1 MKKNKKGKC
10 AVALA
15 SLIILGSS
23 VLALSS
29 CSCSSTVETSDAKVV
44 ITGGKNGYV
53 GDKIQ
58 LTAQVFGLENKD
70 VNWTSSD
77 TGLATVDENGLVTLL
92 GAGTIKITASS
103 KVDPNIKSS
112 ALTINSFSTEGGT
125 KQLEITSLPSK
136 TSYKVG
142 DSFTLDGIKVA
153 GYSYLNGIRVDN
165 TGVNIETTD
174 LTFSIEEGSVLNT
187 KGDITVEITKD
198 GYSKASFVISVN
210 DKLIEKY
217 LFISKLPTKCEYLI
231 GEDAT
236 QEEQT
241 FDPSGIEVREVTYED
256 GVKKSEV
263 RTTEYDLSIRKG
275 EKFIVEGNHEIVVS
289 KDGFDSATFTVMVY
303 TKDMTVYNTIK
314 TLQTAKNFQ
323 VEVLNNVGTTRDSL
337 GFHYLRTYTE
347 NYYDEIEYQNVLN
360 STTQQIEFSTDKI
373 KSHTGFASY
382 KTADEFGVL
391 QYAENSIGR
400 LQFVS
405 YVSEGMNSWRE
416 RASTL
421 ASLFTVF
428 DLGDI
433 PVNTLND
440 RYVVIN
446 INQVDGDDENGT
458 KTIANYPLVESFLS
472 YCGWSSSLITIMDRF
487 TVSIDANG
495 QLSMLASFGYYGST
509 ELKVLQIGGASNE
522 AVEKILNGT
531 GFTPTKNVL
540 TEVEDIKNKFKAN
553 NYKRF
558 EYGSNGITST
568 VTDVYNEKY
577 YYSVTSRTGIIQL
590 GTELYNFTGKRNG
603 STYEVVLG
611 DKIVSDAASVADY
624 MATSNTA
631 LPYVYSGLSTIF
643 GGDND
648 SGRLY
653 TFSEFSSFSTDLE
666 VCYQSFDTSVI
677 NNLTEYF
684 GQEVTD
690 ARAWFLAS
698 YTDAN
703 RSPDSLKNVE
713 IWNISF
719 TGSGGSGFVGAY
731 GDFGNGS
738 LDWINSFLE
747 SN

>member
-1 MKKNKKGKC
+1 MRKSRKSTC
-10 AVALA
+10 VIALA
-15 SLIILGSS
+15 SLIMLGTSIMT
-23 VLALSS
+23 LSS
-29 CSCSSTVETSDAKVV
+29 CSNSDTTSTSEAKVV

-53 GDKIQ
+53 GDSIQ
-58 LTAQVFGLENKD
+58 LTAQVFGLDNKE
-70 VNWTSSD
+70 VSWTSSD
-77 TGLATVDENGLVTLL
+77 TGLATVDSTGLVKLV
-92 GAGTIKITASS
+92 GAGSVKIVATSVANTN
-103 KVDPNIKSS
+103 VKSS
-112 ALTINSFSTEGGT
+112 ALTINIFSTEGGT
-125 KQLEITSLPSK
+125 KQLEVTSLPSK

-142 DSFTLDGIKVA
+142 DAFSLEGIQVT

-165 TGVNIETTD
+165 TGVNIELAD
-174 LTFSIEEGSVLNT
+174 LTFSIKEGTTLST
-187 KGDITVEITKD
+187 TGTITVEITKE
-198 GYSKASFVISVN
+198 GYSKASFKIEVN
-210 DKLIEKY
+210 TKLVEKY
-217 LFISKLPTKCEYLI
+217 LYISKLPTKCEYLI

-236 QEEQT
+236 QEEQS
-241 FDPSGIEVREVTYED
+241 FDPTGIEVREVTYED
-256 GVKKSEV
+256 GVKKSEI
-263 RTTEYDLSIRKG
+263 RTTDYDLSVSKG
-275 EKFIVEGNHEIVVS
+275 EKFIVEGNHEITVS
-289 KDGFDSATFTVMVY
+289 KDGFDSASFTVMVY

-323 VEVLNNVGTTRDSL
+323 IEVLNNVGTTRDSY

-347 NYYDEIEYQNVLN
+347 NYYDEIEYQNTYN
-360 STTQQIEFSTDKI
+360 SETQQIEFTTDKI

-382 KTADEFGVL
+382 KTGNEYGVL
-391 QYAENSIGR
+391 QYGENSIGR
-400 LQFVS
+400 LQFMS
-405 YVSEGMNSWRE
+405 YVSEGMNSWWE

-428 DLGDI
+428 NLNQI
-433 PVNTLND
+433 PVKTLNS
-440 RYVVIN
+440 RYVVITVE
-446 INQVDGDDENGT
+446 QVDGDDDMGT
-458 KTIANYPLVESFLS
+458 KTIANYPLIESFLS

-487 TVSIDANG
+487 TVSINDDG

-531 GFTPTKNVL
+531 GFTPTKTVL